1 MGMARRWF
9 HFCFFRKAANLAYLG
24 YLADS
29 GAILCITDLSL
40 DMVQPSRDFE
50 EQSKENLGKNADD
63 RRDTRSPLAKGWAIG
78 SEVVALSLQFA
89 LPLFG
94 GFLVDRWAGSSPVA
108 TIVGAVL
115 GCVTA
120 VLGFVAFVRRLEG
133 QSQTRQ
139 NGIKKTL

>member
-1 MGMARRWF
+1 M
-9 HFCFFRKAANLAYLG
+9 
-24 YLADS
+24 
-29 GAILCITDLSL
+29 
-40 DMVQPSRDFE
+40 
-50 EQSKENLGKNADD
+50 
-63 RRDTRSPLAKGWAIG
+63 
-78 SEVVALSLQFA
+78 
-89 LPLFG
+89 
-94 GFLVDRWAGSSPVA
+94 DRWAGSSPVA